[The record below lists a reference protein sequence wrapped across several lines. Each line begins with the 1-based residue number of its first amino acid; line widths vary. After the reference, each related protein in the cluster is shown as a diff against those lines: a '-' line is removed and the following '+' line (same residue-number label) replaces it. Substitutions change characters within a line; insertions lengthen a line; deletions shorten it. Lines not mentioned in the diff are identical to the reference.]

1 MKYEFHTQLGL
12 QECVNKLNEAIAS
25 QPDPSLFFYKTLT
38 GRVDTQGFSLRLAR
52 GWKDFY
58 SPNFQGVFVDS
69 TQGVSLRGEFKTA
82 SGVRVI
88 LAAWFFIW
96 FLNMCVLPFLLAVAS
111 VAALAYAGDS
121 LQVQPQEL
129 SPALIGVG
137 FYTCL
142 SLLAGVVINAAL
154 VLFLRHNQ
162 KGHQERIINLLTRI
176 LDAQAQQ
183 IA

>member
-12 QECVNKLNEAIAS
+12 QECVNELNEAIAS

-58 SPNFQGVFVDS
+58 SPNFQGLFVDS

-82 SGVRVI
+82 SGVKVI
-88 LAAWFFIW
+88 LGVWFFIW
-96 FLNMCVLPFLLAVAS
+96 FLNLCILPLLLAVA
-111 VAALAYAGDS
+111 LAVVFANVGDS

-129 SPALIGVG
+129 STALTGAG

-183 IA
+183 VS